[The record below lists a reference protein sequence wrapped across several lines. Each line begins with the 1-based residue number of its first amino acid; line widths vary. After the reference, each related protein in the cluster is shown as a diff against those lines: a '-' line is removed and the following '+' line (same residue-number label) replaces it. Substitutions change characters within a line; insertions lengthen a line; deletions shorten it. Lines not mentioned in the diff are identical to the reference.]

1 MCLVCVEIGNV
12 AELYATRLSPLFH
25 EILMVFVYRA
35 GTFEKITFL
44 ESVLFSGAKNRSEE
58 KWKDIY

>member
-12 AELYATRLSPLFH
+12 AELYATRLSPLFP

-44 ESVLFSGAKNRSEE
+44 ESVLFSGAKNRSEK